1 MTAAAHAA
9 SAVSPS
15 REDAASAAPPGSAS
29 VEDAAPGRAPATR
42 YSVAVRALCEFTARA
57 GDLDSRFTPAP
68 SGLEGMAGHAAV
80 TARRGSDYE
89 TEVPLSGLHEN
100 LLVRGRADGYDPAAN
115 QLEEI
120 KTYRGRLESVR
131 DNHRAAHWA
140 QARVYGHLLCQARGL
155 AQLRVALVYFN
166 VATEEETV
174 LVETHEAAALAA
186 FFEEQCGRFL
196 AWAASELAHRQ
207 ARDAALEALA
217 FPHGAF
223 RSGQR
228 ELAVAAYRTARDGGC
243 LMAQAPTGIG
253 KTLGTIFPLLK
264 ACPGA
269 GLDKLFFLAAKGPG
283 RALALE
289 ALETV
294 NAQPAAPG
302 LRVLDMQARD
312 KACVHPDKDCHGES
326 CPLAQGFYDR
336 LPRARE
342 AALAHVRLDAAA
354 LRLAAAEH
362 QVCPYYLSQEMARWS
377 DVVVGDYN
385 YYYDA
390 TAMLHGL
397 TQANQWKVAVLV
409 DEAHNLVDRARRMY
423 TGELEQA
430 ALSAARYAAPKP
442 LKKALD
448 GLNRSWNAL
457 NKKQGEAYQAYDEA
471 PAGVLAAVQKAVAA
485 ITDHMGLSPLAQDD
499 PVLAFYFEALHFMR
513 LAEQFGPHALFDVT
527 VSAPGAAGAKTP
539 PSTLCVRNVIPAP
552 YLAGRYA
559 AAHATVL
566 FSGTFSPQQFY
577 RDTLGLP
584 AAAAWIDVA
593 APFQAEQL
601 AVRVVG
607 NVSTRFR
614 DRERSL
620 APIADLIARQYAE
633 RPGNYLSFLSSFD
646 YLRRVADLMRD
657 RHPGVPIWTQ
667 TPGMDEAG
675 RAAFLARFSESG
687 QGVGFAVLG
696 GAFSEGVD
704 LPGKRLIGAFIATLG
719 LPQVNAVN
727 ENIKRAMDRRYGVEN
742 GYDYTYLYPGLQK
755 VVQAAGRVIR
765 TEQDV
770 GTVHLIDDR
779 YRRAK
784 VRGLLPGWWRVE

>member
-1 MTAAAHAA
+1 MSYA
-9 SAVSPS
+9 
-15 REDAASAAPPGSAS
+15 
-29 VEDAAPGRAPATR
+29 
-42 YSVAVRALCEFTARA
+42 VAVRALCEFTARE
-57 GDLDSRFTPAP
+57 GDLDLRFTPAP
-68 SGLEGMAGHAAV
+68 SGLEGMAGHAVV
-80 TARRGSDYE
+80 TGRRGPAYE
-89 TEVPLSGLHEN
+89 TEVALSGQYDT
-100 LLVRGRADGYDPAAN
+100 LLVRGRADGYDPVAN
-115 QLEEI
+115 RLEEI
-120 KTYRGRLESVR
+120 KTYRGRFDSVR

-140 QARVYGHLLCQARGL
+140 QARVYAHLLCQARGL
-155 AQLRVALVYFN
+155 AQVRVALVYFN

-174 LVETHEAAALAA
+174 LAESRDAAWLAA
-186 FFEEQCGRFL
+186 FFQEQCSRFL
-196 AWAASELAHRQ
+196 AWARTELAHRQ
-207 ARDAALEALA
+207 ARDAALEKLA
-217 FPHGAF
+217 FPHGEF

-228 ELAVAAYRTARDGGC
+228 ELAVSVYRTARDGRC

-253 KTLGTIFPLLK
+253 KTLGTLFPLLK
-264 ACPGA
+264 ASPGT
-269 GLDKLFFLAAKGPG
+269 GLDKVFFLAAKGSG
-283 RALALE
+283 RGLALE
-289 ALETV
+289 ALDTL

-302 LRVLDMQARD
+302 LRVLDLVARD
-312 KACVHPDKDCHGES
+312 KACEHPDKACHGDS

-336 LPRARE
+336 LPAARE
-342 AALAHVRLDAAA
+342 AALALIQEGDPREDDGPRSPPGLDSSSRPHNGVVAGQSGRRPHGRLDAPTVRAVA
-354 LRLAAAEH
+354 RAHHL
-362 QVCPYYLSQEMARWS
+362 CPYYLSQELIRWS

-409 DEAHNLVDRARRMY
+409 DEAHNLVERARRMY
-423 TGELEQA
+423 TSELDQLTLA
-430 ALSAARYAAPKP
+430 AARQAAPKP

-448 GLNRSWNAL
+448 GLQRSWTAL
-457 NKKQGEAYQAYDEA
+457 NKKQVEAYQAYDAA

-485 ITDHMGLSPLAQDD
+485 ITDYLGESPLAQDD

-513 LAEQFGPHALFDVT
+513 LAEQFGSHALFDVT
-527 VSAPGAAGAKTP
+527 RADGRGQGAKTP

-552 YLAGRYA
+552 YLAARHA

-566 FSGTFSPQQFY
+566 FSGTLSPQQFY

-584 AAAAWIDVA
+584 ADAAWIDVA

-601 AVRVVG
+601 VVKVVG
-607 NVSTRFR
+607 NVSTRYR

-620 APIADLIARQYAE
+620 APIVDLIAAEYAR
-633 RPGNYLSFLSSFD
+633 RPGNYLGFLSSFD
-646 YLRRVADLMRD
+646 YLRQVSDLMRQ
-657 RHPGVPIWTQ
+657 RHPQVPIWLQ
-667 TPGMDEAG
+667 TPGMGETD
-675 RAAFLARFSESG
+675 RAAFLARFTESG

-727 ENIKRAMDRRYGVEN
+727 ENIKRAMDLRYGEAQ
-742 GYDYTYLYPGLQK
+742 GYDYTYLYPGMQK

-784 VRGLLPGWWRVE
+784 VRKLLPGWWRVD

>member
-1 MTAAAHAA
+1 M
-9 SAVSPS
+9 SNP
-15 REDAASAAPPGSAS
+15 
-29 VEDAAPGRAPATR
+29 PATAMQ
-42 YSVAVRALCEFTARA
+42 YTVAVRALCEFTARA

-80 TARRGSDYE
+80 TGRRGPDYE
-89 TEVPLSGLHEN
+89 TEVPLSGEHRN
-100 LLVRGRADGYDPAAN
+100 LLVRGRADGYDPVAN

-120 KTYRGRLESVR
+120 KTYRGRLDGVR
-131 DNHRAAHWA
+131 ENHRAAHWA

-155 AQLRVALVYFN
+155 AQLRVALVYYN

-174 LVETHEAAALAA
+174 LAETHDAASLAA
-186 FFEEQCGRFL
+186 FFQEQCGRFL
-196 AWAASELAHRQ
+196 AWAANELAHRRE
-207 ARDAALEALA
+207 RDAALEALA
-217 FPHGAF
+217 FPYGAF

-228 ELAVAAYRTARDGGC
+228 ELAVAAYRAARDGGC

-264 ACPGA
+264 ASPGA
-269 GLDKLFFLAAKGPG
+269 GLDKIFFLAAKGPG

-289 ALETV
+289 ALDTV
-294 NAQPAAPG
+294 NAQPAAPR
-302 LRVLDMQARD
+302 LRVLDLQARE
-312 KACVHPDKDCHGES
+312 KVCVHPDKDCHGES

-336 LPRARE
+336 LPGARE
-342 AALAHVRLDAAA
+342 AALEHVRLDAAA
-354 LRLAAAEH
+354 LRRTADEH

-397 TQANQWKVAVLV
+397 TQAHQWKVAVLV

-423 TGELEQA
+423 TGELDQA

-457 NKKQGEAYQAYDEA
+457 NRKQADAYQAYDEA

-485 ITDHMGLSPLAQDD
+485 ITDHMGESPLPQDD

-527 VSAPGAAGAKTP
+527 LNPAGAGAKTP
-539 PSTLCVRNVIPAP
+539 PSTLCVRNVIPAA

-559 AAHATVL
+559 GAHATVL

-584 AAAAWIDVA
+584 ASAAWIDVA

-633 RPGNYLSFLSSFD
+633 RPGNYLGFLSSFD
-646 YLRRVADLMRD
+646 YLRRVSDLMRE
-657 RHPGVPIWTQ
+657 RHPEVPIWTQ

-675 RAAFLARFSESG
+675 RAAFLARFSETG

-727 ENIKRAMDRRYGVEN
+727 ENIKRAMDRRYGEEN
-742 GYDYTYLYPGLQK
+742 GYDYTYLYPGMQK